1 VIQAARYNTG
11 PPFVLFQVC
20 VVSRAG
26 SYIRPAPANHDLC
39 KDSRVSCCRPQ
50 SGGLFGRIQGRLESC
65 SAWHAYPVEGD
76 DKDMVDEERPLQEAR
91 SGLIPSSEENPP
103 LMRGEEAINDN
114 SVPRSGMPPIVM
126 IAGIIVVVGLFI
138 AALFLPP
145 FSIAERLSNRGS
157 DPAVVEQVA
166 EVVPPGNVLAVGTA
180 SLALSKPAQAVQIG
194 NLAQVDF
201 ATATEWATA
210 AAAIPTHLV
219 PKGDIYTVSYSGD
232 RPEGSV
238 TLALDAGIPENEVAT
253 LDLYGWFGSTWRF
266 IPSQPDGQQLVS
278 ADAALPHAFA
288 LMQTTHVGEPAVGA
302 ELLPTQAVPVAVL
315 PLLTEVIAGTLSL
328 APDGQLLGEVVT
340 VPTGGYRQLVRVTNT
355 GAVVDQATLA
365 AFLADLDAQGRQIE
379 NVVNVTVEGGF
390 AGVNVDYQGV
400 AAGQRNA
407 FTGYLTRLAEALH
420 ARDLLLVVSVETPTS
435 VAGRWNST
443 GQDWA
448 AIGAVADA
456 IYLQMP
462 LAPDAY
468 DDNGPAEQLLRWA
481 VRQVDRYKLTAMV
494 SAGAVDALDDFYAEL
509 TNEQALANFG
519 ELHFIEGGDEVEPE
533 TLLEV
538 GLSGTASPIE
548 WDMDALAYK
557 YSYEQNGQTRQVW
570 LGNEA
575 AFSYRLRLGSRYH
588 LRGVAV
594 RGLGAVDEAEGYA
607 TGLQSYLGTAAAPQ
621 PAGAAIVWTVT
632 DETGSVIASDTGESL
647 NYSWQAPAD
656 TGTYLINAAF
666 AQGQSTAK
674 LGTLRLAVMAPPE
687 PEPEPEPVVEEE
699 TPAPPVAAP
708 QPAATPVPVTAGSG
722 DAAANTVANIR
733 KGPGLH
739 YGTIGSLQ
747 RGQQVSLTGRNGDN
761 SWLQIAMSGDEKGW
775 VFATLLTLNPS
786 INVNSLALIEV
797 DPPAGGGGGGG
808 APPPVI
814 PPATGGGF
822 VLGGQTHSLGNPG
835 LMRDI
840 GMTWVKFQHKW
851 GPGDN
856 PDAVAGR
863 IQQAHANGFKVL
875 LSIPGHPYPSS
886 IDFAGYVDFLGGVAA
901 YGPDAIEIWNE
912 QNIDFEWPAGQINA
926 ATYVNQ
932 MLAPAYNRIKS
943 VNSNVM
949 VISGAPAPTGFFGG
963 GCSANGCDDSA
974 YLAGMAAAGAAR
986 YMDCV
991 GVHYN
996 EGIISPNQESGDP
1009 RGGHYTRY
1017 YWGMVNLYWNA
1028 FGGSRPLCFT
1038 ELGYL
1043 SGQDFGGVPSRF
1055 GWAGNTTVA
1064 QHAQWLA
1071 EATSISA
1078 NSGKVRM
1085 LIIFNVDFTLYSE
1098 DPQAGYAMI
1107 RPDGSCPSCPLLKQ
1121 VMGR

>member
-1 VIQAARYNTG
+1 
-11 PPFVLFQVC
+11 
-20 VVSRAG
+20 
-26 SYIRPAPANHDLC
+26 
-39 KDSRVSCCRPQ
+39 
-50 SGGLFGRIQGRLESC
+50 
-65 SAWHAYPVEGD
+65 
-76 DKDMVDEERPLQEAR
+76 MVDEERPLQDAR
-91 SGLIPSSEENPP
+91 SGLDRSSEENPT
-103 LMRGEEAINDN
+103 LVRGDKAIND
-114 SVPRSGMPPIVM
+114 SSATRSGPPPFFM
-126 IAGIIVVVGLFI
+126 IGGVILVVGLFI

-145 FSIAERLSNRGS
+145 FSIAQRFSSRSNTS
-157 DPAVVEQVA
+157 PPSEQVA
-166 EVVPPGNVLAVGTA
+166 EMAPAGSVLAAGAA
-180 SLALSKPAQAVQIG
+180 SLVLSKPVDGVRVGSLAQA
-194 NLAQVDF
+194 NF
-201 ATATEWATA
+201 AADPEWATA
-210 AAAIPTHLV
+210 AAAIPARLS
-219 PKGDIYTVSYSGD
+219 PRGDIYTISYSD
-232 RPEGSV
+232 ERPEGSV
-238 TLALDAGIPENEVAT
+238 TLDLGAGVPENELAT
-253 LDLYGWFGSTWRF
+253 LDLYGWFGRTWTF
-266 IPSQPDGQQLVS
+266 IPSQANGQNSELLS
-278 ADAALPHAFA
+278 AGGILPHALA
-288 LMQTTHVGEPAVGA
+288 LMQTVPVDEPAVGA
-302 ELLPTQAVPVAVL
+302 ELLPTQSLPTAVL
-315 PLLTEVIAGTLSL
+315 PLLTEVVAGTLTL
-328 APDGQLLGEVVT
+328 GPDGQLLGEAVT
-340 VPTGGYRQLVRVTNT
+340 VPTGGYRQLIRVTNT

-365 AFLADLDAQGRQIE
+365 ALLADLDDQGRQIE
-379 NVVNVTVEGGF
+379 KLVDMAAQGGF
-390 AGVNVDYQGV
+390 AGVNLDYQGV

-407 FTGYLTRLAEALH
+407 FTGYVTRLAELLH
-420 ARDLLLVVSVETPTS
+420 ARQLMLAVTLETPTM
-435 VAGRWNST
+435 ADGRWHSP
-443 GQDWA
+443 GQDWT

-456 IYLQMP
+456 VYLQMP
-462 LAPDAY
+462 AAPAAY

-481 VRQVDRYKLTAMV
+481 VRQVDRYKVTALIG
-494 SAGAVDALDDFYAEL
+494 AGAIDALEDLYAEL
-509 TNEQALANFG
+509 ANEQALANFG
-519 ELHFIEGGDEVEPE
+519 ELQFVEGGEEVEPE
-533 TLLEV
+533 TVVEV

-548 WDMDALAYK
+548 WDMAALAYR
-557 YSYEQNGQTRQVW
+557 YSYEQNGQTREVW

-575 AFSYRLRLGSRYH
+575 AFSHRLRLAPRYH

-594 RGLGAVDEAEGYA
+594 RGLGAMDDAEGYA
-607 TGLQSYLGTAAAPQ
+607 TALQSFLGTAAAPQ

-632 DETGSVIASDTGESL
+632 NEAGSVIASDTGESL
-647 NYSWQAPAD
+647 NYSWQAPAE
-656 TGTYLINAAF
+656 TGNYLINVAF
-666 AQGQSTAK
+666 AQGQSTAR
-674 LGTLRLAVMAPPE
+674 LGTLRLAVVAPPE
-687 PEPEPEPVVEEE
+687 PEPEPEPEPVAEA
-699 TPAPPVAAP
+699 TPATPVTS
-708 QPAATPVPVTAGSG
+708 QPAATPVPVSAGTA

-733 KGPGLH
+733 KGPGLAF
-739 YGTIGSLQ
+739 GILGSLQ
-747 RGQQVSLTGRNGDN
+747 TGQRVSLTGRNADN
-761 SWLQIAMSGDEKGW
+761 SWLQIAMDGSNSGW

-786 INVNSLALIEV
+786 VNVSSLAVVEV
-797 DPPAGGGGGGG
+797 DPPAGGGGG

-822 VLGGQTHSLGNPG
+822 ALGGQTHGLGNPG
-835 LMRDI
+835 LMREA

-851 GPGDN
+851 GPGDG
-856 PDAVAGR
+856 PEAVAGR
-863 IQQAHANGFKVL
+863 IQQAKANGFKIL

-901 YGPDAIEIWNE
+901 LGPDAIEIWNE
-912 QNIDFEWPAGQINA
+912 QNIDFEWPAGQISA

-943 VNSNVM
+943 VNANVM

-996 EGIISPNQESGDP
+996 EGIISPNQQSGDP

-1043 SGQDFGGVPSRF
+1043 SGQDFGGVPARF

-1085 LIIFNVDFTLYSE
+1085 LIIFNVDFTMYGD